1 MAVANPPSD
10 TAAPVEMYG
19 AAFAAA
25 RADLPGSERIQA
37 LRQSAIDRF
46 TETGFPSRRDEN
58 WRNTNLAP
66 IAQSVKSVSATPAQV
81 TAADLD
87 RYSYE
92 NFTQLVVVNGRLAP
106 ELSRLDNLPEGV
118 IVGSLA
124 SAIEEH
130 PELVDEHLGR
140 YADIESHPFVALNT
154 ALFRDGAFLY
164 VPPKVVLEQ
173 PINLIVAST
182 PEAEPAA
189 MFPRLL
195 MVAGESAQMT
205 VFEQHVTVG
214 PNEDSTGGNYFTCP
228 LLEAVTGDNATIDHY
243 KLQRESKDAFHLSTL
258 QVTVGRDASFS
269 SHCLSWGGA
278 IVRNDVN
285 ATLDGEGCEAHLN
298 GLYMVEGLQ
307 YVNNHMRV
315 EHNAPHCFSHN
326 LYKGV
331 LEGKAR
337 TSFTGRIYVKEG
349 AQKTDAIQ
357 TNRNLLLSDDA
368 LAHSQP
374 QLEIFAD
381 DVKCTHGSTTGQLD
395 DIAVFYLRS
404 RGIGEEAARSLLTY
418 AFAADIVTRVKVPQL
433 RQDLEEFLFRRL
445 PKGEVVRQAV

>member
-1 MAVANPPSD
+1 MAVANPPSEM
-10 TAAPVEMYG
+10 TPVEMYG
-19 AAFAAA
+19 AAFAGTKGE
-25 RADLPGSERIQA
+25 LPGGERLAA
-37 LRQSAIDRF
+37 LRQQAIDRF

-81 TAADLD
+81 TAADLE
-87 RYSYE
+87 RYSYD

-154 ALFRDGAFLY
+154 ALFRDGVFLY

-195 MVAGESAQMT
+195 MVAGESAEMT

-214 PNEDSTGGNYFTCP
+214 DGGSYFTCP

-243 KLQRESKDAFHLSTL
+243 KLQREST
-258 QVTVGRDASFS
+258 GRLPPLHPA
-269 SHCLSWGGA
+269 
-278 IVRNDVN
+278 
-285 ATLDGEGCEAHLN
+285 GEG
-298 GLYMVEGLQ
+298 
-307 YVNNHMRV
+307 R
-315 EHNAPHCFSHN
+315 P
-326 LYKGV
+326 
-331 LEGKAR
+331 R
-337 TSFTGRIYVKEG
+337 WP
-349 AQKTDAIQ
+349 
-357 TNRNLLLSDDA
+357 LLLPLPLLGRRDR
-368 LAHSQP
+368 P
-374 QLEIFAD
+374 Q
-381 DVKCTHGSTTGQLD
+381 
-395 DIAVFYLRS
+395 R
-404 RGIGEEAARSLLTY
+404 
-418 AFAADIVTRVKVPQL
+418 
-433 RQDLEEFLFRRL
+433 RQRHPRR
-445 PKGEVVRQAV
+445 